1 MATSSHDSILL
12 ATRPGGSGPPAPAP
26 SPAPAPALP
35 PISRKKQAAVLFS
48 AFMTTALTI
57 GYNQSFGVFQ
67 QYYLSPSQD
76 VLIPSPASQVSPPPT
91 ALLAFVGTLCYG
103 LTWAGGIV
111 VNPVIA
117 RLEHGSWASATSS
130 TRLWRRRLLRLLT
143 PRVITVS
150 GVLVTSAGFVLAS
163 LSRSVWQ
170 LLITQGFLAGMGMS
184 LLYFPLL
191 APAPEY
197 FTNHRATALGFILA
211 GGGAGGLVLSPV
223 IRALLSSIGGRWTLR
238 LYALFN
244 LLAGLPIAWTVPRS
258 RFAVG
263 RNTAAVS
270 TPGHRLSESPERREE
285 EEEGQQQRGF
295 GTHVSRALAS
305 RPTFLL
311 SAAAAFLQAAGAQL
325 PIAFIPSY
333 TAALGLGGDG
343 GGSGGGG
350 EEEGAS
356 TMGATLLAASSA
368 VNAAS
373 RVVAGYAGDRL
384 GRQNAL
390 VLTLLLA
397 AGSVYAFW
405 LTSALLAVE
414 EWGGGASSSLSSSSA
429 AAWSSSAWS
438 LWLAFVALYSF
449 SVGGYYALF
458 PALVADVFGIRHY
471 AAVNAFILFVRGLGT
486 LFGSPVGGQLLGS
499 AAEGARAYTS
509 VACWDGALLTAA
521 TLCCVGVR
529 WADAKGKGW
538 RWIA

>member
-1 MATSSHDSILL
+1 MATSPHSIPL
-12 ATRPGGSGPPAPAP
+12 ATRSPVAESPPAL
-26 SPAPAPALP
+26 APALP

-57 GYNQSFGVFQ
+57 GYNQCFGVFQ
-67 QYYLSPSQD
+67 QYYLSSSQD
-76 VLIPSPASQVSPPPT
+76 VLVPSPASQASPPT

-117 RLEHGSWASATSS
+117 RLERGTWTSTTAS
-130 TRLWRRRLLRLLT
+130 TRLWRRRALRLLS
-143 PRVITVS
+143 PRTITVS
-150 GVLVTSAGFVLAS
+150 GVLITSAGFALAS
-163 LSRSVWQ
+163 CSRSIWQ
-170 LLITQGFLAGMGMS
+170 LLLTQGFLAGVGMS

-211 GGGAGGLVLSPV
+211 GGGAGGLVFSPV
-223 IRALLSSIGGRWTLR
+223 IRALLSAIGGRWTLK

-244 LLAGLPIAWTVPRS
+244 LIAGLPIAWTVPRS
-258 RFAVG
+258 RFAGAVVT
-263 RNTAAVS
+263 TAS
-270 TPGHRLSESPERREE
+270 SSRR
-285 EEEGQQQRGF
+285 RRF
-295 GTHVSRALAS
+295 DTHVSRALAS

-333 TAALGLGGDG
+333 TAALGLGGSSDDG
-343 GGSGGGG
+343 GGST
-350 EEEGAS
+350 
-356 TMGATLLAASSA
+356 TMGASLLAASSA

-373 RVVAGYAGDRL
+373 RVLAGYAGDRL

-397 AGSVYAFW
+397 AGSVFSFW
-405 LTSALLAVE
+405 LSSALLAPSSSM
-414 EWGGGASSSLSSSSA
+414 ASS
-429 AAWSSSAWS
+429 
-438 LWLAFVALYSF
+438 LWITFIALYSF
-449 SVGGYYALF
+449 SAGGYYALF
-458 PALVADVFGIRHY
+458 PALVADVFGIRQY

-499 AAEGARAYTS
+499 SSEGARAYTS
-509 VACWDGALLTAA
+509 VAYWDGALLTAA
-521 TLCCVGVR
+521 TLCCIGVR